1 MKCSG
6 HGRLNMAEVAQSRA
20 SSMVRKS
27 IALGTS
33 SLSSYFPAIFSLPP
47 TTKSKSLF
55 VITAN
60 LYAAS
65 SRGWADICSRNDDFV
80 GAIADHRARQRGRAS
95 PHVSDGL
102 SVCQTGGGRADAV
115 YPAVLFGVR
124 LAASAK
130 LNPSLPS
137 RFFDRSLDST

>member
-1 MKCSG
+1 
-6 HGRLNMAEVAQSRA
+6 
-20 SSMVRKS
+20 MVRKS

-33 SLSSYFPAIFSLPP
+33 SLSSDFPAIFSLPP

-55 VITAN
+55 VITAD

-102 SVCQTGGGRADAV
+102 PTYAKPVAV
-115 YPAVLFGVR
+115 EQMQFIQRY
-124 LAASAK
+124 
-130 LNPSLPS
+130 SLEFVSPHQ
-137 RFFDRSLDST
+137 RS